1 MLKRREINKKSRTIS
16 ESNIAT
22 ILEAMTEDEDDQEKQ
37 SKQNDKALQN
47 ERASSES

>member
-1 MLKRREINKKSRTIS
+1 MVPNYNKREMLKRREINKKSRTIS

-37 SKQNDKALQN
+37 SK
-47 ERASSES
+47 